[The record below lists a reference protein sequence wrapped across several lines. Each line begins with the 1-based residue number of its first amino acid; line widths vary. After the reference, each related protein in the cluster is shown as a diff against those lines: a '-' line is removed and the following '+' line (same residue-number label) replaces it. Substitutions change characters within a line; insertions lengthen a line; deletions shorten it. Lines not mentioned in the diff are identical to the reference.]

1 MVRSPMLE
9 VKSGVLIERGMK
21 KSRSGALCSRL
32 RRNLR
37 RSCGVIQGMEMD
49 PATQLW
55 PDQGF
60 GGNAAHLSIYLSL
73 SLVPLA

>member
-1 MVRSPMLE
+1 MFLGGLGIFVW
-9 VKSGVLIERGMK
+9 G
-21 KSRSGALCSRL
+21 L

-37 RSCGVIQGMEMD
+37 RSYGVIQGMEMD

-60 GGNAAHLSIYLSL
+60 GGNAAHFSIYLSL